1 MRTPCVRTSSAA
13 SSPSTAAPGGRCAA
27 CASTTGTRRRYARR
41 WSNARTSCGAP
52 RGRRRSPWPRRW
64 TGPRAW
70 RAPARAAAAAAPWGP
85 SSAGPWRAPRG
96 GPACGSP
103 GSASEN
109 KKRRPPGWHARWRD
123 PSRRHTL
130 GAGGTPPGRR
140 GEGGLLQ
147 SLRRAR
153 HRLARCLPRYVSL
166 VMATR
171 KRPLAV
177 VATSSMVTRPVPRS
191 VTTLPAATLADADL
205 ASTQSTSTDPD
216 SMWLAI
222 LLRLMPKPA
231 LATASRRRLA
241 STVCTLFL
249 RTSPPPLSS
258 ASGTSRHVTG
268 TDRTL
273 DSSAHTSAAAG
284 GASTSCAPRSPV
296 TSTSPTA
303 SRLSPR
309 ESTAPRKS
317 RWEAESKRKL
327 PSTSTAL
334 RSSGRCAS
342 RSVSSSPRLNT
353 TRCLSARG

>member
-123 PSRRHTL
+123 PSRRQ
-130 GAGGTPPGRR
+130 P
-140 GEGGLLQ
+140 
-147 SLRRAR
+147 
-153 HRLARCLPRYVSL
+153 LARCLPRYVSL